1 MPCPLSKSTSMSN
14 MLPYRNRLLYR
25 QTPRQAASAGGSART
40 SFTPQPATSYKSTR
54 EQVELAIDL
63 LYRRKWI
70 IIVCFVLAVAGVAW
84 YTFPT
89 VDEYEAHSFI
99 LVELAS
105 GPGGRSSS
113 GVATTDMLPATD
125 NLFAQANRSVSEEL
139 LLLQISSPLA
149 LRVAERLQEIKVIP
163 QTGEPISF
171 LRGSTRE
178 RTTDEVANIIRR
190 YVSFS
195 PERGSINVIRV
206 TAQSTIPGEAVL
218 LANVFAEEYEKMTA
232 EASKSRSA
240 ESWAFLKEQEQ
251 QRRDELAEI
260 EARISAYIA
269 DAGGVGL
276 SDSDRGLVSEI
287 AGMEATRDDLQMEY
301 DQRQA
306 NLRKLE
312 QQIEDLSGRLPQAV
326 VSNPEQQ
333 IQEIRKRIVQQKQQK
348 EQIEARNPMP
358 GRSEV
363 VRRELQRRDSLIADL
378 EAQLQRMS
386 ESYVDQLAS
395 TGGVSG
401 ADGGAAYLAALT
413 QRVEAERQELEVLQ
427 GRLNL
432 LGERIEK
439 RRSDLA
445 RIPGR
450 SAYLAELE
458 RSRAYAEQMY
468 QFVAQRV
475 LEERLTGAAGRNGGY
490 VRVLQKA
497 GYPIPLPSDAYRNLI
512 LGAFLGLLAGL
523 GLAIVRDKLDN
534 RLYKLDQVQDMGQTT
549 LGAIP
554 DMTPLIRKAAR
565 NGKTVR
571 YEGLKL
577 APSLAVSLDRS
588 SIAAGVYRP
597 LRVNLGFTSS
607 GKRPKTI
614 VVTSPGVGDGKS
626 LSAANL
632 ALATATAGS
641 RTLLIDADL
650 HRPRVQE
657 LFGFRSD
664 PGLIDI
670 LKGEAS
676 FRSEHT
682 VTDISDL
689 HILTSG
695 GTAWE
700 GPELLGSDKMQALL
714 KELEAQFD
722 VIVIDTPPTLAV
734 TDALVLAATADA
746 TVVVARAGKTKE
758 KELTH
763 CMDLLTR
770 VGANVAGTVLNG
782 FDVSMAFGYK
792 YRYEDYSS
800 YGAYAKYGYGVQRSD
815 ENATAVA

>member
-1 MPCPLSKSTSMSN
+1 MAGA
-14 MLPYRNRLLYR
+14 PYNLH
-25 QTPRQAASAGGSART
+25 TAS
-40 SFTPQPATSYKSTR
+40 SYKSTR

-70 IIVCFVLAVAGVAW
+70 IIVCFLLAVAGAVW

-99 LVELAS
+99 LVELGAS
-105 GPGGRSSS
+105 GPGGRPSS
-113 GVATTDMLPATD
+113 GMPTVDMLPATD

-149 LRVAERLQEIKVIP
+149 LHVAERLQEMKVTP

-171 LRGSTRE
+171 LRGATRE
-178 RTTDEVANIIRR
+178 RTTDEIANMVRR

-195 PERGSINVIRV
+195 PERGSFNVIRV
-206 TAQSTIPGEAVL
+206 TAWSTIPSEAVL
-218 LANVFAEEYEKMTA
+218 LANVFAEEYEKLTE
-232 EASKSRSA
+232 EASRSRSA
-240 ESWAFLKEQEQ
+240 ESWTFLKEQEQ
-251 QRRDELAEI
+251 QRRDELTAI
-260 EARISAYIA
+260 EASISAYLA
-269 DAGGVGL
+269 DTGGVGL

-287 AGMEATRDDLQMEY
+287 AGMEASRDELQMEY
-301 DQRQA
+301 NLRQDE
-306 NLRKLE
+306 LRKLE
-312 QQIEDLSGRLPQAV
+312 QQIQDLSGRLPQRV

-333 IQEIRKRIVQQKQQK
+333 IQEIRSRVAELKQRK

-358 GRSEV
+358 DRSEV
-363 VRRELQRRDSLIADL
+363 VRNELQRLDSTIADL
-378 EAQLQRMS
+378 EAQMRRTS
-386 ESYVDQLAS
+386 ESYVEHLAS
-395 TGGVSG
+395 TGGASG
-401 ADGGAAYLAALT
+401 GDGGAAYLAGLT
-413 QRVEAERQELEVLQ
+413 QRADAERQELEVLQ
-427 GRLNL
+427 GRMDLLN
-432 LGERIEK
+432 ERIEK

-475 LEERLTGAAGRNGGY
+475 LEERLTGAAGKGGGY
-490 VRVLQKA
+490 VRVLQEA

-534 RLYKLDQVQDMGQTT
+534 RLYKLDQVQDLGQTT

-565 NGKTVR
+565 NGKATR

-597 LRVNLGFTSS
+597 LRVNLGFTST

-670 LKGEAS
+670 LKGDAA
-676 FRSEHT
+676 FHSEST
-682 VTDISDL
+682 ATDIPDL
-689 HILTSG
+689 HVLTSG

-700 GPELLGSDKMQALL
+700 GPELLGSDKMRALL
-714 KELEAQFD
+714 KELGAQFD

-763 CMDLLTR
+763 CMELLSR

-800 YGAYAKYGYGVQRSD
+800 YGAYAKYGYGVQASD
-815 ENATAVA
+815 EGVKTLV